1 MAASVSINKPCGG
14 MDSDQTCEENQQ
26 GPALLSS
33 HSVLSGSLVGVG
45 LPGCP
50 PSKMSIPTIQLI
62 LELAKY
68 RCFSCFFYF
77 HLLSF
82 GRNNQ
87 HRKMFLITECQSL
100 RYMRTEDY
108 FIWVSQ
114 GTDTDCP
121 GLTLT
126 WRPLGSHVLHTGL
139 SRPGTSG
146 PVVISRVRPAWIA
159 GTVIRTTPGLGCG
172 LEGTEQWC
180 IFRGECRWM

>member
-1 MAASVSINKPCGG
+1 
-14 MDSDQTCEENQQ
+14 MDSGQTCEENHQ

-50 PSKMSIPTIQLI
+50 PSKTSIPAIQLI

-68 RCFSCFFYF
+68 RCFYVFFYF

-87 HRKMFLITECQSL
+87 HRKMFLITKCQSL
-100 RYMRTEDY
+100 RYLRTEDY
-108 FIWVSQ
+108 FVGVSQ
-114 GTDTDCP
+114 GTGMDCP
-121 GLTLT
+121 GFTLT
-126 WRPLGSHVLHTGL
+126 WRPLSSHVPHTGL

-146 PVVISRVRPAWIA
+146 PFAISRVRPAWVA
-159 GTVIRTTPGLGCG
+159 GTVIRTTPGLGSG
-172 LEGTEQWC
+172 LEGTE
-180 IFRGECRWM
+180 R